1 MMKRTLTLG
10 LVFVLML
17 SMTAGCSKKGKKT
30 ESASDKGYQIGT
42 NKADLGFEPGDYVTL
57 GDYKGLSSYDIS
69 YTASEEEIQ
78 EKIDEIK
85 EDNATYTDITDRGA
99 ENGDIVTFDYSA
111 KVGDKDVADCA
122 EEGYEIELGNEEF
135 NKEMEEQFIGKK
147 ASESF
152 DVTVSMPE
160 DLNEEYAGQEAVFHI
175 TIDSLQT
182 KELPEIT
189 DKFVKANT
197 DYDSVDAFQKG
208 MKKEVINDKKSDNM
222 DLISQDLITAAV
234 EKATFKD
241 DYPQDL
247 YDKAKS
253 DIDASLDSS
262 AESFS
267 MERKDFL
274 EMFYGMTEE
283 DLKEDY
289 LNETHSRLVLYAIA
303 QKESLFP
310 TKKQYQSYLE
320 DLVDEYDYESAEALE
335 EEAGKDEIMYQA
347 VYDNVA
353 AFLFDQAKKEKITS
367 DEYENLQEGTDGEED
382 TDETEDTTEET
393 AE

>member
-1 MMKRTLTLG
+1 M
-10 LVFVLML
+10 
-17 SMTAGCSKKGKKT
+17 
-30 ESASDKGYQIGT
+30 
-42 NKADLGFEPGDYVTL
+42 VTSRL
-57 GDYKGLSSYDIS
+57 L
-69 YTASEEEIQ
+69 
-78 EKIDEIK
+78 
-85 EDNATYTDITDRGA
+85 
-99 ENGDIVTFDYSA
+99 F
-111 KVGDKDVADCA
+111 
-122 EEGYEIELGNEEF
+122 L
-135 NKEMEEQFIGKK
+135 
-147 ASESF
+147 
-152 DVTVSMPE
+152 P
-160 DLNEEYAGQEAVFHI
+160 
-175 TIDSLQT
+175 LQT

-274 EMFYGMTEE
+274 EMFYGMAEE

-320 DLVDEYDYESAEALE
+320 VSSYPGTPSTEVT
-335 EEAGKDEIMYQA
+335 EEAAKYDEIYCEWA
-347 VYDNVA
+347 PNEKVA
-353 AFLFDQAKKEKITS
+353 MEVAFGACLAGKRSFCGMKHVGM
-367 DEYENLQEGTDGEED
+367 NPGR
-382 TDETEDTTEET
+382 
-393 AE
+393 

>member
-1 MMKRTLTLG
+1 
-10 LVFVLML
+10 
-17 SMTAGCSKKGKKT
+17 
-30 ESASDKGYQIGT
+30 
-42 NKADLGFEPGDYVTL
+42 
-57 GDYKGLSSYDIS
+57 
-69 YTASEEEIQ
+69 
-78 EKIDEIK
+78 
-85 EDNATYTDITDRGA
+85 
-99 ENGDIVTFDYSA
+99 
-111 KVGDKDVADCA
+111 
-122 EEGYEIELGNEEF
+122 
-135 NKEMEEQFIGKK
+135 
-147 ASESF
+147 
-152 DVTVSMPE
+152 
-160 DLNEEYAGQEAVFHI
+160 
-175 TIDSLQT
+175 
-182 KELPEIT
+182 
-189 DKFVKANT
+189 
-197 DYDSVDAFQKG
+197 

-274 EMFYGMTEE
+274 EMFYGMKEE

-310 TKKQYQSYLE
+310 TKKQYQSYLD

-353 AFLFDQAKKEKITS
+353 AFLYDQAKKEKITS

>member
-135 NKEMEEQFIGKK
+135 NKEMEEQFVGKK

-182 KELPEIT
+182 KKLPEIT

-208 MKKEVINDKKSDNM
+208 MKKEVINDKK
-222 DLISQDLITAAV
+222 
-234 EKATFKD
+234 
-241 DYPQDL
+241 
-247 YDKAKS
+247 
-253 DIDASLDSS
+253 
-262 AESFS
+262 
-267 MERKDFL
+267 
-274 EMFYGMTEE
+274 FYGMAEE

-353 AFLFDQAKKEKITS
+353 AFLYDQAKKKKITS